1 MEELR
6 GDIRLAKNTKGR
18 KRRKGKE
25 CSNDDNDDK

>member
-6 GDIRLAKNTKGR
+6 GGIRLAKNIKGR
-18 KRRKGKE
+18 KRKKEKE